1 MGQLS
6 RRNFIGSSAA
16 CVSLF
21 VIGQGFAGRKNAPK
35 LSFSSLGCPDWGF
48 DGIVNFAATHGYTGI
63 ELRGI
68 KRELDLTKCM
78 EFSSAENIKATISQ
92 LKQKGLQ
99 LVDLGSSCNLHIAD
113 VAERKKNLDEAK
125 HFIDLAQ
132 QTGCP
137 YVRVFP
143 NNLPKAQD
151 KEATLALITNGLIE
165 LGDYAKNTS
174 VTVLMETHGDLVHTA
189 DIEKVMLKAA
199 GPHTGLVWD
208 VANMWVITQE
218 PPAMVYN
225 TLKKYIRHTHIKDA
239 KLLPEGKL
247 GYELLG
253 KGDVPIFEAIDLLN
267 KDGYKGYYSFEW
279 EKLWHPEIAAPE
291 IALADYPLAMKRHFA
306 VGS

>member
-6 RRNFIGSSAA
+6 RRSFIGSSAA
-16 CVSLF
+16 CVALF
-21 VIGQGFAGRKNAPK
+21 VAGQGFVKRRTEPK
-35 LSFSSLGCPDWGF
+35 LSFSSLGCPDWNF
-48 DGIVNFAATHGYTGI
+48 DEIVSFAAAHGYTGI

-68 KRELDLTKCM
+68 KRELDLTKCK
-78 EFSSAENIKATISQ
+78 EFSSPENIKATMNQ
-92 LKQKGLQ
+92 LRQKGLQ

-113 VAERKKNLDEAK
+113 AAERKKNLDDAK
-125 HFIDLAQ
+125 KFIDLAQ

-143 NNLPKAQD
+143 NNLPKDD
-151 KEATLALITNGLIE
+151 KEATLTLITKGLVE
-165 LGDYAKNTS
+165 LGDYAKNTN
-174 VTVLMETHGDLVHTA
+174 VTVLMETHGDLVHAA
-189 DIEKVMLKAA
+189 DIEKVMQQAA

-208 VANMWVITQE
+208 IANMWVITQE

-239 KLLPEGKL
+239 KLLPGGNLDYK
-247 GYELLG
+247 LLG
-253 KGDVPIFEAIDLLN
+253 QGEVPIFEAIDLLN

-291 IALADYPLAMKRHFA
+291 VALADYPLAMQKHFA
-306 VGS
+306 AKS